1 MDIFTSAIA
10 AALGNLGSAAVLGAY
25 QAVKTLVLHKFGAD
39 HKVAKAIEEL
49 EQEPDSDG
57 WKLVLQEAAK
67 KSGADKDEEI
77 IKAAQA
83 LLEAVKA
90 QAGGIGMD
98 IGTFKAAKLEVSDV
112 VAEEKGTAVRMKEV
126 DIEGTATFSKIGG
139 SRPNQ

>member
-25 QAVKTLVLHKFGAD
+25 QAVKTLVLRKFGAD

-57 WKLVLQEAAK
+57 RKLVLQEAAK
-67 KSGADKDEEI
+67 KAGADKDEEI

-83 LLEAVKA
+83 LLDAVKA
-90 QAGGIGMD
+90 QPGGAD
-98 IGTFKAAKLEVSDV
+98 
-112 VAEEKGTAVRMKEV
+112 AVRSIV
-126 DIEGTATFSKIGG
+126 NQQVTGDGNIFSG
-139 SRPNQ
+139 SGNVTVTK

>member
-25 QAVKTLVLHKFGAD
+25 QAVKTLVQRKFGAD

-67 KSGADKDEEI
+67 KAGADKDEEI

-83 LLEAVKA
+83 LLDAVKA
-90 QAGGIGMD
+90 QPGG
-98 IGTFKAAKLEVSDV
+98 
-112 VAEEKGTAVRMKEV
+112 AEAVRSIINQHV
-126 DIEGTATFSKIGG
+126 TGDGHIFSG
-139 SRPNQ
+139 SGNVTVTK

>member
-25 QAVKTLVLHKFGAD
+25 QAVKALVQRKFGAD
-39 HKVAKAIEEL
+39 HKMAKAIEEL

-67 KSGADKDEEI
+67 KAGADKDEEI

-83 LLEAVKA
+83 LLDAVKA
-90 QAGGIGMD
+90 QPGGAEAVQNIVKQIVIGKKNIVAGVGD
-98 IGTFKAAKLEVSDV
+98 INIKL
-112 VAEEKGTAVRMKEV
+112 
-126 DIEGTATFSKIGG
+126 
-139 SRPNQ
+139 